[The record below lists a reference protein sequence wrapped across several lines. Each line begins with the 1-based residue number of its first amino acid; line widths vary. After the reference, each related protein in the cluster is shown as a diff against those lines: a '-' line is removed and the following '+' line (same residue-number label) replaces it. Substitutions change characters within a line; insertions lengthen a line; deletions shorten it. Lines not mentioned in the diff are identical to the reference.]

1 MKSLNY
7 LTGSVNRYQQEKQAC
22 PDIRMIVIYA
32 GDIERGQVSAES
44 DIGAVRMSI
53 ETVFLS
59 ELNSN
64 GEILFEIIGK
74 SDHTDRFSVFF
85 HKNMSGKL
93 CIYATCDEWG
103 ENTECILKNERSVVN
118 KFLNARNLCKTK
130 IRL

>member
-1 MKSLNY
+1 
-7 LTGSVNRYQQEKQAC
+7 
-22 PDIRMIVIYA
+22 MIVIYA

-74 SDHTDRFSVFF
+74 SDLTDRFSVFF
-85 HKNMSGKL
+85 TK
-93 CIYATCDEWG
+93 TCHF
-103 ENTECILKNERSVVN
+103 V
-118 KFLNARNLCKTK
+118 NARNLCKTK

>member
-1 MKSLNY
+1 MTGDIDPYYIFSHEIRYKIGEYICMEKYSHSESKRAGARQPFRIGGQGSGTRRLRKRDDQSDKVKSLNY

-64 GEILFEIIGK
+64 GEILFK
-74 SDHTDRFSVFF
+74 
-85 HKNMSGKL
+85 
-93 CIYATCDEWG
+93 
-103 ENTECILKNERSVVN
+103 
-118 KFLNARNLCKTK
+118 
-130 IRL
+130 